1 MKHLFVIVLATLVSV
16 ASANGAER
24 GIHLFILSGQSNM
37 ARLNPNET
45 FTPAVIKEF
54 GKDNVIVV
62 KDAQGGQAIQRWY
75 KNWKPAE
82 GNQPKAT
89 GDLYDHLMTKVNMA
103 TQGKRIQTI
112 TFLWM
117 QGEQDACEN
126 HGEVYEASFEGLID
140 QLGKDLGRKD
150 INFVIGRLS
159 DFDLDNMRCL
169 HWTMVRKTQVKV
181 AEADPRGSWV
191 DTDDLNDGRNKKG
204 KDIMNDLHYSAEGYK
219 ILGKR
224 FAEEAIELITNKPKA
239 IGSDK
244 E

>member
-1 MKHLFVIVLATLVSV
+1 
-16 ASANGAER
+16 
-24 GIHLFILSGQSNM
+24 M
-37 ARLNPNET
+37 AKLNPNET
-45 FTPAVIKEF
+45 FTPTVIKKF

-62 KDAQGGQAIQRWY
+62 KDAQGGQPIRRWY
-75 KNWKPAE
+75 KNWNPAE

-117 QGEQDACEN
+117 QGEQDACEK

-159 DFDLDNMRCL
+159 DFDLDNMRCP
-169 HWTMVRKTQVKV
+169 HWTIVRKAQVKV

-191 DTDDLNDGRNKKG
+191 DTDDLNDGKNKKG

-244 E
+244 K